1 MTTHP
6 KREYTPE
13 EIKKLRQHHLSQVA
27 VAADDG
33 YPRAMQRHQQWADML
48 ESLASQLAAQTS
60 YVHKCG
66 IHSDYQPACQDCM
79 KGIPEKT
86 LDAQKLE
93 GERKPGVY
101 SELWVS
107 IMNARDAYE
116 RTEGNY
122 RDPKSRTILR
132 KQCRM
137 ISEFLRS
144 CDPLLAIQPPSP
156 NQDREVSP

>member
-1 MTTHP
+1 MTNHP
-6 KREYTPE
+6 KREYTLEQIE
-13 EIKKLRQHHLSQVA
+13 EMAQKLS
-27 VAADDG
+27 DG
-33 YPRAMQRHQQWADML
+33 IMIEHGKEPMGKRAADML
-48 ESLASQLAAQTS
+48 RSLASQLA
-60 YVHKCG
+60 
-66 IHSDYQPACQDCM
+66 
-79 KGIPEKT
+79 
-86 LDAQKLE
+86 AQKLE